1 VCRTTDPWEETIP
14 LAWAQ
19 VMVRVVEPDWAMAL
33 VDTHALVDMHA
44 MTRVMRI
51 DFMVQLPLIVA
62 CPPNK
67 LNSALFRHGTCRN
80 DANRRA
86 KGVNAMLHGHV
97 AGAVDLEQTCLVG
110 YQAIFLN
117 KMSSHLVVAETS
129 RQQVSPVHRAH

>member
-1 VCRTTDPWEETIP
+1 
-14 LAWAQ
+14 
-19 VMVRVVEPDWAMAL
+19 
-33 VDTHALVDMHA
+33 
-44 MTRVMRI
+44 MRI

-67 LNSALFRHGTCRN
+67 RNSALFRHGTCRN

-97 AGAVDLEQTCLVG
+97 AGAVELEQTCLVG

-117 KMSSHLVVAETS
+117 KMSSHLIFAETS